1 LCVVANFGA
10 QRLTRRNLAE
20 RGDLEERRDVR
31 E

>member
-1 LCVVANFGA
+1 LCVVAKFGA
-10 QRLTRRNLAE
+10 QRLTRRSFGE